1 MSGEF
6 DKLKLQLEQETWPGN
21 YLFKFI
27 TPSDNQKIA
36 LITHFF
42 DDSAEINMRP
52 SRNGKYT
59 SISVKVMMESA
70 DKVIEIYKKTSKIDK
85 VIII

>member
-1 MSGEF
+1 MSEAF
-6 DKLKLQLEQETWPGN
+6 DKLKHQLEQETWPGD

-27 TPSDNQKIA
+27 APSDNQKIA

-52 SRNGKYT
+52 SSNGNYT
-59 SISVKVMMESA
+59 SISVKTKMDSA
-70 DKVIEIYKKTSKIDK
+70 DEIIEIYKKTSKIDK